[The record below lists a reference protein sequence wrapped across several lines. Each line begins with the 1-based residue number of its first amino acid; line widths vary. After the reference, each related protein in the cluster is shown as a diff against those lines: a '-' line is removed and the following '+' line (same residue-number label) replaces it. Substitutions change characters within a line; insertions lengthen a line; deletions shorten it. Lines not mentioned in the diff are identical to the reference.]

1 MTTKGNNQSQVNARE
16 LALDILY
23 EILEKDGYSHLV
35 LNQALSKYQYLGKQ
49 DRSLITRITEGT
61 LEYLIQID
69 AVIDQF
75 SKTKVRKLKPL
86 IRTLLRMSV
95 YQILY
100 MDRIPDSAV
109 CNEAVKLA
117 VKRHFQGL
125 KGFVNG
131 VLRTISRE
139 KDHLEFSDEAV
150 RFSVPAWLL
159 ELWKESYDETTR
171 QKMFTYFLEDH
182 PLTVRCN
189 IHLAS
194 KEEIFASLKDQQVN
208 VEKCPYG
215 DSMLYLSGYDHL
227 EALEAFRNGWIQ
239 VQDVSKIYKLY
250 DKPIDRLKE
259 SLSLTH
265 KNYHK
270 DFFALSDISFNVKKG
285 ETVGII
291 GTNGSGKSTVLKII
305 TGVLQP
311 TMGNVTVNGRISALL
326 ELGAGF
332 NPEYSGMEN
341 IFLNGTMLGFS
352 EEEINAR
359 LDEILSF
366 ADIGDFIHQPV
377 KTYSSGM
384 FVRLAFAVAINID
397 PEILVVDEALS
408 VGDVFF
414 QAKCYHKFEEFKKQ
428 GKTILFVSH
437 DLGSI
442 SKYCDRVILLNQ
454 GVMLDEGT
462 PKAMVDMYKQLL
474 VHQDPVKQAE
484 GSDTKK
490 EDWKQGFLVN
500 PNTLEYGEK
509 QAEITDFVVM
519 DSKGLQTNTIEKGSK
534 FQIKMRIHFHESI
547 QQPIMAFT
555 FKNIQGTEIT
565 GTNTMYEGVNVEH
578 TDAGDECVVV
588 FEQKMDMQ
596 GGEYLL
602 SFGCTGYRNGDFTVF
617 HRLYDACNITVVS
630 SKNTVGFYDM
640 NSKVWIE
647 E

>member
-1 MTTKGNNQSQVNARE
+1 MESKNA
-16 LALDILY
+16 I
-23 EILEKDGYSHLV
+23 EIR
-35 LNQALSKYQYLGKQ
+35 NLSK
-49 DRSLITRITEGT
+49 
-61 LEYLIQID
+61 
-69 AVIDQF
+69 
-75 SKTKVRKLKPL
+75 
-86 IRTLLRMSV
+86 M
-95 YQILY
+95 
-100 MDRIPDSAV
+100 
-109 CNEAVKLA
+109 
-117 VKRHFQGL
+117 
-125 KGFVNG
+125 
-131 VLRTISRE
+131 
-139 KDHLEFSDEAV
+139 
-150 RFSVPAWLL
+150 
-159 ELWKESYDETTR
+159 
-171 QKMFTYFLEDH
+171 
-182 PLTVRCN
+182 
-189 IHLAS
+189 
-194 KEEIFASLKDQQVN
+194 
-208 VEKCPYG
+208 
-215 DSMLYLSGYDHL
+215 
-227 EALEAFRNGWIQ
+227 
-239 VQDVSKIYKLY
+239 YKLY
-250 DKPIDRLKE
+250 NRPLDRLKD
-259 SLSLTH
+259 SLGLSRKKLYKEH
-265 KNYHK
+265 YALK
-270 DFFALSDISFNVKKG
+270 DVSFDIG
-285 ETVGII
+285 EGECVGII
-291 GTNGSGKSTVLKII
+291 GTNGSGKSTILKII
-305 TGVLQP
+305 TGVLAP
-311 TMGNVTVNGRISALL
+311 
-326 ELGAGF
+326 
-332 NPEYSGMEN
+332 
-341 IFLNGTMLGFS
+341 TMLGFS

-578 TDAGDECVVV
+578 TDAGDECVVA